1 MIGLGKR
8 ERIHGEGLGFN
19 LISGF
24 FPRRQRPELITAQI
38 SPAPGYR
45 GALTFT
51 LNNFSLFGAT
61 RGTRRGS
68 AMPQPCV
75 RPPPAPGGAQH
86 PPNQHPPAAGG
97 TLRRARAWAIHP
109 AHPCLLINGD
119 PPIRKGSAGVFYNL
133 LTRSVEVTAAEVVT
147 GLLTRG

>member
-19 LISGF
+19 LISVF
-24 FPRRQRPELITAQI
+24 FPRRQMPELIMAQI

-45 GALTFT
+45 GAFDMCLE
-51 LNNFSLFGAT
+51 LFWLVWSHARDAT
-61 RGTRRGS
+61 GLS
-68 AMPQPCV
+68 DAPAVCLSPPQLQ
-75 RPPPAPGGAQH
+75 GGAQH

-97 TLRRARAWAIHP
+97 TLCRVRAWVINP
-109 AHPCLLINGD
+109 AHPCVLINGD

-133 LTRSVEVTAAEVVT
+133 LTCSVEVTAAEVVT
-147 GLLTRG
+147 GLLA